1 MPQNPALA
9 STAACSRLIRAA
21 LAALTLL
28 IICAVPVAL
37 IVAPAAAY
45 AQSTAPAWT
54 AGTTYKVGDLVTYNG
69 VTYVCLQAHTALT
82 GWEPPN
88 VPALWAVSS
97 SQPPPTV
104 PATPTGLSAT
114 ANSTSQITVTWNS
127 SSGATSYD
135 LQVDGAIKTG
145 VTSPYVQTGLAAN
158 STHTYAVRADNSA
171 GDSAFSALVSAMTL
185 SSSTG
190 KATGVPGTPVLSQST
205 WNGESSYTITMNMW
219 WGNNGTTWQLYENGA
234 LVHTQTLVDN
244 SPNAQTASVSFTGK
258 PNGTYTYTTK
268 LTNSFGTTAG
278 NTLVYTVTQGG
289 TTPTI
294 PAVPT
299 GLSATANSTSQITV
313 TWNSSSGATS
323 YDLQVDGVTK
333 TNVTSP
339 YVQTG
344 LAANSTHTY
353 AVRADN
359 SVGDS
364 AFSAQV
370 SATTQAVPTV
380 PATPTGLTATPNGTS
395 QITVTWNNS
404 NGATSYDL
412 QVDGAT
418 VTNAS
423 NPYVHTGLAAS
434 SKHTY
439 AVRAD
444 NSAGDSAF
452 SATVSATTAA
462 SGSPSPLPKH
472 LLAGYWQDFDN
483 GAKVLRISDVP
494 TTYNLIIVAFAN
506 ATGTPGAVSFDIDS
520 GLASALGGYTQAQF
534 IADIATVKARGQ
546 HVILSVGG
554 QNGAISVSDSS
565 SASNFASSVNSIMAQ
580 YGFEGVDIDL
590 ENGINSTYMAQALR
604 GIKSGSII
612 TMAPQTLDMQT
623 TGMQYFQLALAIKDI
638 LTICNTQY
646 YNSGSMLGYDGKV
659 YSEGNVDFLTA
670 LATIQLQN
678 GLRPDQV
685 GLGLP
690 ASTSAAGSG
699 YVSPS
704 VVNQAMAILATGA
717 SGGTFRPPQT
727 YPTLRGAMTW
737 SINWDASNGYNFA
750 NTVNTELK
758 ALP

>member
-28 IICAVPVAL
+28 VICAVPVAL

-462 SGSPSPLPKH
+462 
-472 LLAGYWQDFDN
+472 
-483 GAKVLRISDVP
+483 
-494 TTYNLIIVAFAN
+494 
-506 ATGTPGAVSFDIDS
+506 
-520 GLASALGGYTQAQF
+520 
-534 IADIATVKARGQ
+534 
-546 HVILSVGG
+546 
-554 QNGAISVSDSS
+554 
-565 SASNFASSVNSIMAQ
+565 
-580 YGFEGVDIDL
+580 
-590 ENGINSTYMAQALR
+590 
-604 GIKSGSII
+604 
-612 TMAPQTLDMQT
+612 
-623 TGMQYFQLALAIKDI
+623 
-638 LTICNTQY
+638 
-646 YNSGSMLGYDGKV
+646 
-659 YSEGNVDFLTA
+659 
-670 LATIQLQN
+670 
-678 GLRPDQV
+678 
-685 GLGLP
+685 
-690 ASTSAAGSG
+690 
-699 YVSPS
+699 
-704 VVNQAMAILATGA
+704 
-717 SGGTFRPPQT
+717 
-727 YPTLRGAMTW
+727 
-737 SINWDASNGYNFA
+737 
-750 NTVNTELK
+750 
-758 ALP
+758 